1 MLLWEGSLMAFI
13 NIKPELKQ
21 NMERLSDI
29 LNIPEPLLI
38 SANANASAD
47 ELYFPGVSFH
57 AGKTFKQQ
65 KHMNSCNYWRINTR
79 LKMNSG

>member
-21 NMERLSDI
+21 NMERLSNI

-38 SANANASAD
+38 SANANAAAD
-47 ELYFPGVSFH
+47 EFYFRERL
-57 AGKTFKQQ
+57 FKQE
-65 KHMNSCNYWRINTR
+65 KRSSSRNI
-79 LKMNSG
+79 

>member
-21 NMERLSDI
+21 NMERLSNI

-38 SANANASAD
+38 SANANAAAD
-47 ELYFPGVSFH
+47 EFYFPGASFQ
-57 AGKTFKQQ
+57 AGKTFQQ
-65 KHMNSCNYWRINTR
+65 PKHMNSCNYW
-79 LKMNSG
+79 